1 LPITPDEPSRYPR
14 GVWLGVDVG
23 TVRVGVARSD
33 PAGVLATPVVTLTRD
48 ADGGRDLVELA
59 DLVGEYEAVGVVVG
73 DPLTL
78 AGRVGQAAQ
87 QARTYADEFRQH
99 VPEISVVLVD
109 ERLTTVSATR
119 TLGERGVRG
128 RARRAVVDQAAAV
141 VLLQRWLDSRP
152 AEKAAGEL
160 PER

>member
-1 LPITPDEPSRYPR
+1 MPITPDGPSRYPR

-33 PAGVLATPVVTLTRD
+33 PAGVLATPLVTLTRD

-59 DLVGEYEAVGVVVG
+59 DLVGEFDAVGVVVG
-73 DPLTL
+73 DPVTL
-78 AGRVGQAAQ
+78 AGRAGQAAQ
-87 QARTYADEFRQH
+87 QARTYADKLRQH

-119 TLGERGVRG
+119 TLSERGVRG

>member
-1 LPITPDEPSRYPR
+1 MPITPDEPSRYPR

-33 PAGVLATPVVTLTRD
+33 PAGVLATPLVTLTRD

-59 DLVGEYEAVGVVVG
+59 DLVGEYDAVGVVVG
-73 DPLTL
+73 DPVTL
-78 AGRVGQAAQ
+78 AGRAGQAAQ
-87 QARTYADEFRQH
+87 RARTYADELRQH
-99 VPEISVVLVD
+99 VPETSVVLVD

-152 AEKAAGEL
+152 ADKAAGEL

>member
-1 LPITPDEPSRYPR
+1 MPITPDEPSRYPR

-33 PAGVLATPVVTLTRD
+33 PAGVLATPLVTLTRD

-59 DLVGEYEAVGVVVG
+59 DLVGEFDAVGVVVG
-73 DPLTL
+73 DPVTL
-78 AGRVGQAAQ
+78 AGRAGQAAQ
-87 QARTYADEFRQH
+87 QARTYADKLRQH

-119 TLGERGVRG
+119 TLSERGVRG

>member
-1 LPITPDEPSRYPR
+1 
-14 GVWLGVDVG
+14 
-23 TVRVGVARSD
+23 
-33 PAGVLATPVVTLTRD
+33 VLATPLVTLTRD

-59 DLVGEYEAVGVVVG
+59 DLVGEFDAVGVVVG
-73 DPLTL
+73 DPVTL
-78 AGRVGQAAQ
+78 AGRAGQAAQ
-87 QARTYADEFRQH
+87 QARTYADKLRQH

-119 TLGERGVRG
+119 TLSERGVRG

>member
-1 LPITPDEPSRYPR
+1 MPITPDEPSRYPR

-59 DLVGEYEAVGVVVG
+59 DLVGEYDAVGVVVG
-73 DPLTL
+73 DPVTL
-78 AGRVGQAAQ
+78 AGRAGQAAQ
-87 QARTYADEFRQH
+87 QARTYADELRQH
-99 VPEISVVLVD
+99 LPEISVVLVD

>member
-1 LPITPDEPSRYPR
+1 MPITPDEPSRYPR

-33 PAGVLATPVVTLTRD
+33 PAGVLATPLVTLTRD

-59 DLVGEYEAVGVVVG
+59 DLVGEYDAVGVVVG
-73 DPLTL
+73 DPVTL
-78 AGRVGQAAQ
+78 AGRAGQAAQ
-87 QARTYADEFRQH
+87 QARTYADKLRQH
-99 VPEISVVLVD
+99 LPEISVVLVD